1 MARRAALAGFSMIAL
16 SGLALQAEELD
27 SSGALP
33 APQTGPTAAKNP
45 PTTLSTGLA
54 EQFNTGVANGGTM
67 SITRFQAGVVA
78 PFRLTDAL
86 VVSTSFKYG
95 LDSYDFRGVQPQ
107 WRGPWHNINT
117 YTLATIVQGT
127 IDDQWSVYGGGLVRE
142 SGETGAE
149 FGEGFT
155 GGGLI
160 GVNYKYSDTLSFG
173 GGLGLMSQ
181 LEDHAAVLPLIT
193 ANWKFA
199 DDWRLRVGLTDVATT
214 GYGAEV
220 IYDAVSDWQLAF
232 GFQHEKSRFRIE
244 GRNSLISVPPGRIY
258 GPTQDG
264 IGQEESSALYTDAT
278 WHATSDIDVDGYL
291 GLTVGGN
298 LRVENQ
304 HGTGIYSSD
313 YNTAAIIGLKASFRF

>member
-1 MARRAALAGFSMIAL
+1 MKNTTLPQAMARRAALAGFSMIAL
-16 SGLALQAEELD
+16 SGLALQAEEID
-27 SSGALP
+27 NNGALP
-33 APQTGPTAAKNP
+33 APQAGPTAAKNP

-54 EQFNTGVANGGTM
+54 EQFNTGVASGGTM

-95 LDSYDFRGVQPQ
+95 LDIYDFRSVQPQ

-199 DDWRLRVGLTDVATT
+199 DAWHLKVGLTDVATT

-220 IYDAVSDWQLAF
+220 IYDVTSDWQLAF
-232 GFQHEKSRFRIE
+232 GLQHEKSRFRIE
-244 GRNSLISVPPGRIY
+244 GANL
-258 GPTQDG
+258 TQDG

-278 WHATSDIDVDGYL
+278 WHATPDIDVDGYL